1 MNIIQQET
9 ICALSTPSAMS
20 AVAIVRISGNK
31 SLAIIQSIFVPKYFC
46 DYTPRKVYYGNIKDG
61 ENILDEVLLTYFAAP
76 HSFTGEDVI
85 EVACHGSLYVQKRL
99 IELLLAQGA
108 CLAKA
113 GEFTQR
119 AFLNG
124 KMDLSQAESVAD
136 LIAAQSRSAHQLA
149 VKGLKGEVSQTIK
162 VLRDKL
168 IHFAAMLELELDFAE
183 EDVEFAD
190 RDMLNRLIIDI
201 DLEINTLL
209 NSFVQGN
216 AIKNGIAVAIVGKP
230 NVGKSTLLNLLLK
243 EERAIVSDIPGT
255 TRDTIE
261 DVIVLNGFTF
271 RFIDTA
277 GLHKS
282 EDIVENMGIERTIQT
297 IDKADIVLWVID
309 ARQVQNYQEEYLQ
322 LFANL
327 DLTQKKVIIIANKID
342 LVENIN
348 LDNNIIFISAVEKKH
363 IDEIENKLVEFAQ
376 NYENIN
382 TTLIS
387 NLRHYN
393 ALQKAK
399 EALHSAKQGLS
410 AQLSNDC
417 VAVDIRQVL
426 FHLGEIVGEVSNENI
441 LGEIFSRFCIGK

>member
-230 NVGKSTLLNLLLK
+230 NVGKSTLLNVLLK

>member
-230 NVGKSTLLNLLLK
+230 NVGKSTLLNVLLK

-297 IDKADIVLWVID
+297 IDKVDIVLWVID

-399 EALHSAKQGLS
+399 DALHSAKQGLS

>member
-230 NVGKSTLLNLLLK
+230 NVGKSTLLNVLLK

-399 EALHSAKQGLS
+399 DALHSAKQGLS

>member
-399 EALHSAKQGLS
+399 DALHSAKQGLS